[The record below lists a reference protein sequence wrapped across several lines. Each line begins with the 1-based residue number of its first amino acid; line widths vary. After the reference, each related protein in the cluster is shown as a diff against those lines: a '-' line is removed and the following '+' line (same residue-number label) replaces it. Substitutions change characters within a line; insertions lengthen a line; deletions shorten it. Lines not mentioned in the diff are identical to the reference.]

1 MSSEQKIAEAA
12 VLRDDD
18 DFRRQAVDA
27 VIKKRFASRAFS
39 PRPVSRQTVEDILE
53 VARFA
58 PSGAN
63 IQPWRVY
70 VLSGAEK
77 HRVSQALL
85 TAHHE
90 ARDQHS
96 SEYQYYAPQLPEPYL
111 SRREQFGRLFYGGL
125 GIQQSDMAGRAG
137 QTAKNYDFFGA
148 PVGLIIA
155 IDRRLQVGSWL
166 DLGMFV
172 QNVMI
177 AAGARGLQTCPQE
190 TFSKYHALLRDLL
203 PIPAEE
209 MVVCGMS
216 IGFAEEACAS
226 AGGVM
231 PKAPVSEF
239 AIFLG
244 FEGLSGFGRS
254 EATEND
260 DGTS

>member
-1 MSSEQKIAEAA
+1 MSSAEQKVAA
-12 VLRDDD
+12 VTASSDDGN
-18 DFRRQAVDA
+18 FRREVVDG
-27 VIKKRFASRAFS
+27 VIKKRFANRTFS
-39 PRPVSRQTVEDILE
+39 KRPVSRQTVEDILE

-70 VLSGAEK
+70 VLGGAEK
-77 HRVSQALL
+77 DRVSCALL
-85 TAHHE
+85 KAHNE
-90 ARDQHS
+90 ARDQHR

-111 SRREQFGRLFYGGL
+111 SRREQFGRLFYGAL
-125 GIQQSDMAGRAG
+125 GIKQSDMVGRAG
-137 QTAKNYDFFGA
+137 QTAKNYGFFGA

-190 TFSKYHALLRDLL
+190 TFSKYHAVLRDLL
-203 PIPAEE
+203 PIPTEE

-216 IGFAEEACAS
+216 VGFAEEESAS
-226 AGGVM
+226 AGSQM

-239 AIFLG
+239 SEFIG
-244 FEGLSGFGRS
+244 F
-254 EATEND
+254 
-260 DGTS
+260 DG

>member
-12 VLRDDD
+12 ALRDDGD
-18 DFRRQAVDA
+18 CRRQAVDA
-27 VIKKRFASRAFS
+27 VIRKRFASRAFS
-39 PRPVSRQTVEDILE
+39 QRPVSRQIVEEILE

-70 VLSGAEK
+70 ALSGAEK
-77 HRVSQALL
+77 QRVSQALL
-85 TAHHE
+85 TAHRE

-111 SRREQFGRLFYGGL
+111 SRREQFGRLFYGSL
-125 GIQQSDMAGRAG
+125 GIQQSDMAGRAA
-137 QTAKNYDFFGA
+137 QTAKNYGFFGA

-172 QNVMI
+172 QNIMI

-216 IGFAEEACAS
+216 IGFAEEACAG
-226 AGGVM
+226 AGSLM

-239 AIFLG
+239 ARFVG
-244 FEGLSGFGRS
+244 FEGQSGLERGGSR
-254 EATEND
+254 END